1 MSESEVKRIG
11 EYVDECRRLGEE
23 RFAQK
28 YPHAILLRREDDAG
42 EEPDANFH
50 TAFMRRDFLVESDR
64 PGSGPPQTPLSI
76 SPAGSDLRPSDRPKP
91 HPVGE
96 VLAIAKRQGAPF
108 QDRIGVG
115 RARNADIC
123 VLLPKVSKY
132 HAFFTRK
139 EDGAYTLTDAGS
151 KNGTFI
157 DGRQLAEKVAVPVED
172 GNEVLFGPYRFT
184 FYTPEG
190 FLSIVGRRASLR

>member
-1 MSESEVKRIG
+1 MSEPEVKRIG

-23 RFAQK
+23 RFAQR
-28 YPHAILLRREDDAG
+28 YAHAALLRREDDAG

-50 TAFMRRDFLVESDR
+50 TAFMRRDFLLEAERAGV
-64 PGSGPPQTPLSI
+64 GQTIAPTAS
-76 SPAGSDLRPSDRPKP
+76 SSERPSDRPKL

-96 VLAIAKRQGAPF
+96 VLLVTKRQGAPF
-108 QDRIGVG
+108 QERIGVG

-123 VLLPKVSKY
+123 ILLPKVSKY

-139 EDGAYTLTDAGS
+139 EGGAYTLTDAGS
-151 KNGTFI
+151 KNGTFVE
-157 DGRQLAEKVAVPVED
+157 GRPLAEKVAAPLAD
-172 GNEVLFGPYRFT
+172 GNEILFGPYRFT

>member
-1 MSESEVKRIG
+1 MAEPEPKRIG
-11 EYVDECRRLGEE
+11 EYIDECRKLGDV
-23 RFAQK
+23 RFAQR
-28 YPHAILLRREDDAG
+28 YAHAVLLRREDDVG

-50 TAFMRRDFLVESDR
+50 TAFMRRDLLGDLGRPNTGAETMRPPESR
-64 PGSGPPQTPLSI
+64 Q
-76 SPAGSDLRPSDRPKP
+76 SDRPKI

-96 VLAIAKRQGAPF
+96 ILPVTKRQGAPF
-108 QDRIGVG
+108 QERIGVG

-139 EDGAYTLTDAGS
+139 EDGGYTLTDAGS
-151 KNGTFI
+151 KNGTFVE
-157 DGRQLAEKVAVPVED
+157 GQLLAERVAVAVAD

-184 FYTPEG
+184 FYTPSG
-190 FLSIVGRRASLR
+190 FASIVTRRASLR

>member
-1 MSESEVKRIG
+1 MAEPEVKRIG
-11 EYVDECRRLGEE
+11 EYVEECRKLGEA
-23 RFAQK
+23 RFAQR
-28 YPHAILLRREDDAG
+28 YPYAVLVRREDDAG

-50 TAFMRRDFLVESDR
+50 TAFMRRDLLGELDR
-64 PGSGPPQTPLSI
+64 AGQGPALTPRSI
-76 SPAGSDLRPSDRPKP
+76 RAPDMRSSDRPKL

-96 VLAIAKRQGAPF
+96 VLPVTKREGAPF
-108 QDRIGVG
+108 QERIGVG

-139 EDGAYTLTDAGS
+139 DDGAYTVTDAGS

-157 DGRQLAEKVAVPVED
+157 DGAQLPEKVAVPVAD

-184 FYTPEG
+184 FYSPEG
-190 FLSIVGRRASLR
+190 FVNSVARRAALR